1 MSKTILIIGAVVVVI
16 LIAVLLLFN
25 QSSEEQPIQGIPIGD
40 APSTSEEE
48 PSDSTGDAILE
59 EEPTDSSNT
68 ITYTDSGYSPK
79 EITISKGDTVVFKNE
94 SSRTLWPAST
104 VHPVHSAYPGSNI
117 QKCFDGDTEND
128 STIFDACRDLGAG
141 EEWSFTFNE
150 VGSWGYHNHRRFSDT
165 GKVIVE

>member
-40 APSTSEEE
+40 APATEEE
-48 PSDSTGDAILE
+48 PSADIDDAMMDDE
-59 EEPTDSSNT
+59 STDSSNI
-68 ITYTDSGYSPK
+68 ITYADSGYSPK
-79 EITISKGDTVVFKNE
+79 EITIKKGDTVVFKNE
-94 SSRTLWPAST
+94 SSRTLWPASA
-104 VHPVHSAYPGSNI
+104 VHPAHTAYPGSSI

-128 STIFDACRDLGAG
+128 SSIFDACRDLGAG